1 MSSNGPRPT
10 SEGNRPENR
19 RPERRPVRR
28 HGVWREFISSTGKSY
43 YFNVQTQE
51 NRWDK
56 PDDWPV
62 EDRPGDI
69 HRNRHNG
76 KPGDIHRKRNG
87 QNHPRIGSSGHN
99 RSQRPQQRVTPSKN
113 LLDEIRLIANNQD
126 KTNQNSTADNDN
138 SNRPHEASHSR
149 QSSTS
154 SYSSNLT
161 PAGFRGGT
169 GPDTPS
175 NGSSSVHAAPLK
187 KRWRATPLKGTT
199 EGDQH
204 GSQKQTTNG
213 LSANS
218 IFNRIQ
224 KRHRVDDFKRLIDE
238 RPKLPEFEMSDFEA
252 LRPFIDNN
260 LISEEVRKL
269 THEPN
274 EKQTL
279 DMIPSKSKLQTKLAY
294 NSTKLKSLR
303 ANVRRHQVMRSYLDD
318 RLTNYRSEMKIL
330 IEGNTPNSGNRT

>member
-10 SEGNRPENR
+10 SDGNRPENR

-43 YFNVQTQE
+43 YFNIQTQE

-62 EDRPGDI
+62 EPGENHRNRHNGRPGDI
-69 HRNRHNG
+69 HRNR
-76 KPGDIHRKRNG
+76 NG
-87 QNHPRIGSSGHN
+87 QKHPRMTGHK
-99 RSQRPQQRVTPSKN
+99 RPQPKVTPSTK
-113 LLDEIRLIANNQD
+113 LLDEIRLIANNQE
-126 KTNQNSTADNDN
+126 KTNQNSSADNE
-138 SNRPHEASHSR
+138 NRPHEGASHSR

-161 PAGFRGGT
+161 PGFRGGT

-175 NGSSSVHAAPLK
+175 NGSSVHAAPLK
-187 KRWRATPLKGTT
+187 KRWRATPSKGPIST
-199 EGDQH
+199 EGEY
-204 GSQKQTTNG
+204 QKQTTNG

-224 KRHRVDDFKRLIDE
+224 KPHRVADFKRLIEE
-238 RPKLPEFEMSDFEA
+238 RPKLPEFEISDFEA

>member
-10 SEGNRPENR
+10 SDGNRPENR

-62 EDRPGDI
+62 EPGEN

-76 KPGDIHRKRNG
+76 RPGDFHRSRNG
-87 QNHPRIGSSGHN
+87 QKHPRMAGHK
-99 RSQRPQQRVTPSKN
+99 RPQQKVTPSTK
-113 LLDEIRLIANNQD
+113 LLDEIRLIANNQE
-126 KTNQNSTADNDN
+126 KTNQNSSADNE
-138 SNRPHEASHSR
+138 NRPLEGGSHSR
-149 QSSTS
+149 QSSSTS
-154 SYSSNLT
+154 SQYSSNLT
-161 PAGFRGGT
+161 PGFRGGA

-175 NGSSSVHAAPLK
+175 NGSVHAAPLK
-187 KRWRATPLKGTT
+187 KRWRVTPSKGTIPT
-199 EGDQH
+199 EGEY
-204 GSQKQTTNG
+204 QKQTTNG

-224 KRHRVDDFKRLIDE
+224 KRHRVDDFRRLIEE

-260 LISEEVRKL
+260 LISEDVRKL

>member
-10 SEGNRPENR
+10 SNGNRPENR

-43 YFNVQTQE
+43 YFNIQTQE

-62 EDRPGDI
+62 EPGEN

-76 KPGDIHRKRNG
+76 RPGQK
-87 QNHPRIGSSGHN
+87 HPRMTSSGHK
-99 RSQRPQQRVTPSKN
+99 RPQQKVTPSTK
-113 LLDEIRLIANNQD
+113 LLDEIRLIANNQE
-126 KTNQNSTADNDN
+126 KTNQNSSADNE
-138 SNRPHEASHSR
+138 NRPHEGASHSR

-161 PAGFRGGT
+161 PGFRGGT

-175 NGSSSVHAAPLK
+175 NGSSVHAAPLK
-187 KRWRATPLKGTT
+187 KRWRVTPSKGPIST
-199 EGDQH
+199 EGEY
-204 GSQKQTTNG
+204 QKQTTQNG

-224 KRHRVDDFKRLIDE
+224 KPHRVADFKRLIEE
-238 RPKLPEFEMSDFEA
+238 RPKLPEFEISDFEA

-269 THEPN
+269 THGKNTKAECI
-274 EKQTL
+274 
-279 DMIPSKSKLQTKLAY
+279 IPIVIYSELLMLYESW
-294 NSTKLKSLR
+294 NSIVTS
-303 ANVRRHQVMRSYLDD
+303 D
-318 RLTNYRSEMKIL
+318 
-330 IEGNTPNSGNRT
+330 NTHPTFIK

>member
-1 MSSNGPRPT
+1 MSSNGPRPN
-10 SEGNRPENR
+10 ENRPSENR

-28 HGVWREFISSTGKSY
+28 HGVWREFISSTGKPY
-43 YFNVQTQE
+43 YFNIQTQE

-62 EDRPGDI
+62 EDRPGEIHRNRNGRPGDI
-69 HRNRHNG
+69 HRNR
-76 KPGDIHRKRNG
+76 NG
-87 QNHPRIGSSGHN
+87 QNRPRMSSGK
-99 RSQRPQQRVTPSKN
+99 RPPQKVTPSTK
-113 LLDEIRLIANNQD
+113 LLNEIRLIANNQET
-126 KTNQNSTADNDN
+126 TNQNAADVDST
-138 SNRPHEASHSR
+138 RHEASHSR

-161 PAGFRGGT
+161 PAGFRGT

-175 NGSSSVHAAPLK
+175 NGSSSAHAPLK
-187 KRWRATPLKGTT
+187 KRWRGTPSKGTIEGT
-199 EGDQH
+199 E
-204 GSQKQTTNG
+204 KTNG

-224 KRHRVDDFKRLIDE
+224 KRHRVDDFKRLIEE

-279 DMIPSKSKLQTKLAY
+279 DMIPSKSNLQKKLAY
-294 NSTKLKSLR
+294 NSTKLKTLR

>member
-10 SEGNRPENR
+10 SNGNRPENR

-43 YFNVQTQE
+43 YFNIQTQE

-62 EDRPGDI
+62 EPGEKHHNRHNGRPGDI
-69 HRNRHNG
+69 HR
-76 KPGDIHRKRNG
+76 RNG
-87 QNHPRIGSSGHN
+87 QKHPQKHPR
-99 RSQRPQQRVTPSKN
+99 RPQQKVTPSTK
-113 LLDEIRLIANNQD
+113 LLDEIRLIANNQE
-126 KTNQNSTADNDN
+126 KTNQNSSADNE
-138 SNRPHEASHSR
+138 NRPHEASHSR
-149 QSSTS
+149 QSSTG

-187 KRWRATPLKGTT
+187 KRWRPTPSKGTIST
-199 EGDQH
+199 DGD
-204 GSQKQTTNG
+204 GYGGQKQTTNG

-224 KRHRVDDFKRLIDE
+224 KRHRVDDFKRLIEE

>member
-10 SEGNRPENR
+10 SDRPENR

-43 YFNVQTQE
+43 YFNIKTQE

-62 EDRPGDI
+62 EPGEN

-76 KPGDIHRKRNG
+76 RPGHNG
-87 QNHPRIGSSGHN
+87 RPQTHPRMGTAGHK
-99 RSQRPQQRVTPSKN
+99 RPQPKNLTPSKN
-113 LLDEIRLIANNQD
+113 LLDEIRLIANQE
-126 KTNQNSTADNDN
+126 KTNQNSTADHE
-138 SNRPHEASHSR
+138 NRPSHEASHSR
-149 QSSTS
+149 QPSHSSTGTPG
-154 SYSSNLT
+154 SNLT
-161 PAGFRGGT
+161 PAGFRGGGT

-175 NGSSSVHAAPLK
+175 NGSVHAAPLK
-187 KRWRATPLKGTT
+187 KRWRVTPSKGTT
-199 EGDQH
+199 IPPEGEY
-204 GSQKQTTNG
+204 QKQTTNG

-224 KRHRVDDFKRLIDE
+224 KRHRVDDFKRLIEE

-269 THEPN
+269 THGKKYKIYFPIFLEG
-274 EKQTL
+274 EVSWWHLTVL
-279 DMIPSKSKLQTKLAY
+279 C
-294 NSTKLKSLR
+294 
-303 ANVRRHQVMRSYLDD
+303 RHYSVVC
-318 RLTNYRSEMKIL
+318 T
-330 IEGNTPNSGNRT
+330 